1 MLIEH
6 GHLPSA
12 GDATALLLTFS
23 LMIND
28 KENDDGCFVAH
39 DPAGPD

>member
-12 GDATALLLTFS
+12 GDATALLVIS
-23 LMIND
+23 LMIGD
-28 KENDDGCFVAH
+28 KENDDG
-39 DPAGPD
+39 